1 MILLLVIIG
10 FISITTIVFIQII
23 LKSVKKKDPT
33 KSKSIPIKGPASQQ
47 KEEDKLYVNKGIKTF
62 QLKGIE
68 YQNLS
73 KSMSGKFI
81 GYAKTEDNIYDQYA
95 VAVYK
100 NPQTHIG
107 YVPIGNKT
115 LQNSLKE
122 WHNGKTFA
130 WGTCDYWEYEKEWK
144 GYVHMLVGLDA
155 DVITIVKEIVS
166 TQEMID
172 HLDKDLPVGDKMEML
187 ETVYSVN
194 ERKKTID
201 QYFSYNHP
209 AGDWG
214 GVFTQPFNFKIVF
227 PKTFIPALSKELE
240 IVKDWQNLIKFEK
253 YTFLVDELNE
263 KMKNSTLKRIQL
275 AKDRIN
281 AIKY

>member
-1 MILLLVIIG
+1 MVLLLVVIG
-10 FISITTIVFIQII
+10 FIGIGIFVFIQII
-23 LKSVKKKDPT
+23 VKSVKKQDQS
-33 KSKSIPIKGPASQQ
+33 KSKSIPIKGPASQH
-47 KEEDKLYVNKGIKTF
+47 KSETDLYKNKGIKTF

-68 YQNLS
+68 YLNLS

-81 GYAKTEDNIYDQYA
+81 GYAKTEDNIHDQYA

-100 NPQTHIG
+100 NPKTHIG

-155 DVITIVKEIVS
+155 DVINIVKEIVS
-166 TQEMID
+166 TQEM
-172 HLDKDLPVGDKMEML
+172 LDNLEKDLPVNKKMEML
-187 ETVYSVN
+187 ETVYLVK
-194 ERKKTID
+194 ERMKTIEH
-201 QYFSYNHP
+201 YFTNNHP

-214 GVFTQPFNFKIVF
+214 GVFTQPLNFKIVF
-227 PKTFIPALSKELE
+227 PKTFIPSLSKELE
-240 IVKDWQNLIKFEK
+240 LSKDWQNLIKLEK